1 MTHHSA
7 PGACGWRKT
16 CAQAGIPD
24 SWLNGG
30 HGEPAQSVAQ
40 SPYSMRAQLLL
51 GLDRQSGVGAE
62 SQQTP
67 TGTSLLC
74 SGLICYP
81 RGSWSRRRLWPT
93 LHAVHTKRQH
103 VVGSDFPPGASF
115 HPHCFTPTLPPRC
128 SPLAASLD
136 DQV

>member
-7 PGACGWRKT
+7 PGAWGWRKT

-30 HGEPAQSVAQ
+30 HAEPAQSVAR
-40 SPYSMRAQLLL
+40 SPYSMRAQLFL

-67 TGTSLLC
+67 AGTSLLR

-81 RGSWSRRRLWPT
+81 RGSWSSRRLWPT
-93 LHAVHTKRQH
+93 LHAVHAKKQH

-115 HPHCFTPTLPPRC
+115 HSLLYTNSPPCC